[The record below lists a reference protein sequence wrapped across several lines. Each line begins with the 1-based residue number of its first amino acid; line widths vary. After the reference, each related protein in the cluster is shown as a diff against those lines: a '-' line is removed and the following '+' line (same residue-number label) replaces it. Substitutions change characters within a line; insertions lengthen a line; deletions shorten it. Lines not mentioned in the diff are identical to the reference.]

1 MVQLL
6 NLILILGFSQL
17 VKAQVQGLIT
27 IQNDTSHLELS
38 GKNQWS
44 YQIKENEEKITLE
57 VDSLAQDSVNKILRF
72 KSPHIKKI
80 QVKQGAVPGKDLI
93 EFNLTSKD
101 VEFFDYLTDQPS
113 RLIVDFYQNSTV
125 QKSENTNLKV
135 PKSTAISKSVR
146 KPANDNITIKDNGN
160 LSMAMAQANHG
171 LFDGAD
177 PDFERFAIKD
187 YEIKE
192 ESIIKSRDRFYIPF
206 PWLFETPKQWKQAL
220 ATPTIYQVTPRLDD
234 ENKQMRLLEKLYTRN
249 RNLVFLQTSDWFLEK
264 FPNTQY
270 GEMIAYMKADVL
282 DRIYQES
289 KTQVDFTK
297 SLQAYREALEKF
309 PESELAEKVS
319 LSIGIKL
326 YEQKDYLASL
336 RAFNQHI
343 ENAKIKSK
351 SKLSRELAGLGVALN
366 YMQLKKFD
374 DAKIEFEKVSQKS
387 EFPEVRE
394 EASYRLGDL
403 YVQTKRFNDA
413 IQSYTSAQKEYPK
426 AQTRFP
432 NSFFNK
438 AEAQFW
444 LGNYRMSL
452 ESFREYLK
460 RFPSDAHAPLALTR
474 IGENLEIL
482 GADRNRVMGTYLEAY
497 FRYGESLNASV
508 ARIRMTASKMKTM
521 KPKEVELAAQE
532 ILDLSRKID
541 FVDADKL
548 ATILISEGYNER
560 GEFDKTLK
568 LLIDYYQ
575 QHPLMSQREQFSK
588 RIVSAVN
595 QKMRESVEKKDFI
608 ETLKTHQKYSDVW
621 LKNSDRLDTRYFVG
635 AAFEQAGA
643 PQQAEN
649 YYREVL
655 NRLNSIQGTNKEKEI
670 RVVQQLPSSESLQLR
685 LSKSLFAQKKYQEA
699 FEALRQIKTAT
710 SLTDDEQ
717 IERVSLSVDLL
728 MEKEDLDSSKR
739 FVLELLKNWSGIPEK
754 MIEPY
759 YKLAQVEVKSKQF
772 DEAIRSL
779 KRIDDLVKDSEG
791 TNREIYFKA
800 LNLWL
805 EIAETRKDEN
815 EIVLVSEKLLAE
827 FEGTRPISSIR
838 YKLGEV
844 YAKSGRF
851 KKAEEVWNQFKGPQ
865 SEFWS
870 NLAKEQIKHDS
881 WNVDYKKYRSRI
893 PAMSKEEAN

>member
-1 MVQLL
+1 LVQFLSCFFL
-6 NLILILGFSQL
+6 FSFSILVQ
-17 VKAQVQGLIT
+17 AQVQGLMN

-38 GKNQWS
+38 GKNQWV
-44 YQIKENEEKITLE
+44 YQVKESKGKVSLE
-57 VDSLAQDSVNKILRF
+57 VDALSTESIKQIVKF
-72 KSPHIKKI
+72 KSPHIKKVQI
-80 QVKQGAVPGKDLI
+80 KQGVLPGKDLI
-93 EFNLTSKD
+93 EFNLASNKI
-101 VEFFDYLTDQPS
+101 EFFDYLTDQPS
-113 RLIVDFYQNSTV
+113 RLILDFYQSTKAEAIEAEV
-125 QKSENTNLKV
+125 AKDNKSISPLKLN
-135 PKSTAISKSVR
+135 R
-146 KPANDNITIKDNGN
+146 KPANDKIMISPNGELN
-160 LSMAMAQANHG
+160 RAMAQANHG

-177 PDFERFAIKD
+177 PDFERFSIKD
-187 YEIKE
+187 YEVKE
-192 ESIIKSRDRFYIPF
+192 DSIIKSRDRFYIPF
-206 PWLFETPKQWKQAL
+206 PWLFETPRQWKEAL
-220 ATPTIYQVTPRLDD
+220 GTPTIYQVTPRLDD
-234 ENKQMRLLEKLYTRN
+234 ENKQMRLLERLFTKN
-249 RNLVFLQTSDWFLEK
+249 RNLVFLQTADWFLEK
-264 FPNTQY
+264 FPNTKY

-282 DRIYQES
+282 ERIYQQS
-289 KTQVDFTK
+289 KSQIDFNK
-297 SLQAYREALEKF
+297 SLQAYREALDKY

-319 LSIGIKL
+319 LSIGVKL

-343 ENAKIKSK
+343 ENKKINAKST
-351 SKLSRELAGLGVALN
+351 LSNELAGLGVALN
-366 YMQLKKFD
+366 FMQLKKFE
-374 DAKIEFEKVSQKS
+374 DAKKEFERVQKDS
-387 EFPEVRE
+387 KFNDVKE
-394 EASYRLGDL
+394 EAAFRLGDL
-403 YVQTKRFNDA
+403 YVQTKKFSDA
-413 IQSYTSAQKEYPK
+413 IQSYSAAQKDFPN
-426 AQTRFP
+426 AQARFP

-444 LGNYRMSL
+444 LGNYRLSL
-452 ESFREYLK
+452 EGFREYLK

-482 GADRNRVMGTYLEAY
+482 GADRDRVMGTYLEAY
-497 FRYGESLNASV
+497 FRFGESLNASV
-508 ARIRMTASKMKTM
+508 ARIRMTAAKMKSM

-532 ILDLSRKID
+532 ILELSRKID

-560 GEFDKTLK
+560 AEFDKTLN

-595 QKMRESVEKKDFI
+595 QKMRESVERKDFI
-608 ETLKTHQKYSDVW
+608 ETLKIHQNYSDVW

-635 AAFEQAGA
+635 AAFEHAGA
-643 PQQAEN
+643 PKQAEN

-655 NRLNSIQGTNKEKEI
+655 NRLNAVRGTEKEKEI
-670 RVVQQLPSSESLQLR
+670 RVVQQLPSTESMHLR
-685 LSKSLFAQKKYQEA
+685 LAKSLFSQKKYQEA
-699 FEALRQIKTAT
+699 FEALRQIKAAT

-728 MEKEDLDSSKR
+728 IEKEDLESSKR

-759 YKLAQVEVKSKQF
+759 YKLAQVEVKSKQY

-791 TNREIYFKA
+791 ANREIYFKA
-800 LNLWL
+800 LSLWL
-805 EIAETRKDEN
+805 EIAETKKDEN
-815 EIVLVSEKLLAE
+815 QIIIVSDKLLSE
-827 FEGTRPISSIR
+827 FESAKPISSIR
-838 YKLGEV
+838 YKLGEI

-851 KKAEEVWNQFKGPQ
+851 KKAEEIWNQFNGPQ

>member
-1 MVQLL
+1 M
-6 NLILILGFSQL
+6 
-17 VKAQVQGLIT
+17 T

-38 GKNQWS
+38 GKSQWS
-44 YQIKENEEKITLE
+44 YQVKDNNGKVSLE
-57 VDSLAQDSVNKILRF
+57 VDSLTDESINQILKF
-72 KSPHIKKI
+72 KSPHIKKVTI
-80 QVKQGAVPGKDLI
+80 KKGLLPGKDLI
-93 EFNLTSKD
+93 EFNLTSNQ

-113 RLIVDFYQNSTV
+113 RLILDFYQNS
-125 QKSENTNLKV
+125 KSLQSEALTETESKKLETKKV
-135 PKSTAISKSVR
+135 AR
-146 KPANDNITIKDNGN
+146 KPANDKITINPNGQLN
-160 LSMAMAQANHG
+160 MAMAQANHG

-177 PDFERFAIKD
+177 PDFERFSIKD
-187 YEIKE
+187 YEVKE

-206 PWLFETPKQWKQAL
+206 PWLFETPKQWKEAL
-220 ATPTIYQVTPRLDD
+220 ATPTIYQVTPQLNE
-234 ENKQMRLLEKLYTRN
+234 ENKQMRLLEKLYSKN
-249 RNLVFLQTSDWFLEK
+249 RNLVFLQTAEWFLEK
-264 FPNTQY
+264 FPESKY
-270 GEMIAYMKADVL
+270 GEMIAYMKADVY
-282 DRIYQES
+282 DRIYQQS
-289 KTQVDFTK
+289 NLQTDFNK
-297 SLQAYREALEKF
+297 SLQAYREALDKY
-309 PESELAEKVS
+309 PNSELAEKIS
-319 LSIGIKL
+319 LSMGIKL
-326 YEQKDYLASL
+326 YDQKDYLASL

-343 ENAKIKSK
+343 ENKKINSK
-351 SKLSRELAGLGVALN
+351 SSLSRELANLGVALN
-366 YMQLKKFD
+366 FMQLKKFD
-374 DAKIEFEKVSQKS
+374 DAKSEFEKVIKNS
-387 EFPEVRE
+387 EFPEVKE
-394 EASYRLGDL
+394 EAAYRLGDL
-403 YVQTKRFNDA
+403 YVQTKKFSDA
-413 IQSYTSAQKEYPK
+413 IQSYSSAQKEFPN
-426 AQTRFP
+426 AQKRFP

-452 ESFREYLK
+452 EGFREYLK
-460 RFPSDAHAPLALTR
+460 RFPSDPHAPLALTR

-508 ARIRMTASKMKTM
+508 ARIRMTAAKMKAM

-560 GEFDKTLK
+560 GEFDKTLN

-575 QHPLMSQREQFSK
+575 QNPLMSQREQFSK
-588 RIVSAVN
+588 RIVSTVN
-595 QKMRESVEKKDFI
+595 QKMRESVERKDFI
-608 ETLKTHQKYSDVW
+608 ETLKTHQKFSDVW

-635 AAFEQAGA
+635 AAFEHAGA
-643 PQQAEN
+643 PKQAEN

-655 NRLNSIQGTNKEKEI
+655 NRLNAIQGTDKEKEI
-670 RVVQQLPSSESLQLR
+670 RVVQQLPATESLQLR
-685 LSKSLFAQKKYQEA
+685 LAKSLFAQKKYQEA
-699 FEALRQIKTAT
+699 FESLRQIKTAT

-739 FVLELLKNWSGIPEK
+739 YVLELLKNWSGIPEK

-759 YKLAQVEVKSKQF
+759 YKLAQVEVKSKQYE
-772 DEAIRSL
+772 EATRSL

-791 TNREIYFKA
+791 ANQEIYFKA

-805 EIAETRKDEN
+805 EIAETKKDEN
-815 EIVLVSEKLLAE
+815 EIIVVSEKLLSQ
-827 FEGTRPISSIR
+827 FEDSKPISSIR

-844 YAKSGRF
+844 YARAGKF
-851 KKAEEVWNQFKGPQ
+851 KKAEEVWGQFKGPQ
-865 SEFWS
+865 SDFWS